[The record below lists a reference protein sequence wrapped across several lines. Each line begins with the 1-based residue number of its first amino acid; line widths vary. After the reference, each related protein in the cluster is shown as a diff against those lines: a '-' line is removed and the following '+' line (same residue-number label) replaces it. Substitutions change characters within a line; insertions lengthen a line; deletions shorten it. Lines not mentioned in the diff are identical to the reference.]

1 MMKLFATAILL
12 LAAASIQAQTANQTP
27 SNIPSGV
34 PVKPGSK
41 ATAIT
46 PKAELDPGFLTEK
59 TYTNRGFGFEIAFP
73 GSWVI
78 PGIDSEKY
86 WQEKGYDLRPK
97 INRNDPQQAANI
109 RRYEK
114 QVTLL
119 LTAYR
124 SAIGTPGNA
133 ILLISAED
141 LSTNPTVKDAVDYFD
156 LMRAQIGTMKLPTGY
171 EYSVTQAEK
180 LGAQQFAFLDISTG
194 KEKKRLYAT
203 VRDGYAII
211 LAFTYHS
218 GEDLAVFRRILE
230 EANFSLTSAK

>member
-12 LAAASIQAQTANQTP
+12 LAAASIQAQTANQAP
-27 SNIPSGV
+27 PNIPSGV

-97 INRNDPQQAANI
+97 INRNDPQQAANAGVSPDEFAQKQATLWKDGLAGWGLEVARAAGVPGYVVFDNKTLRAVSAARPASGAELLAI
-109 RRYEK
+109 PGVGPVKLDRYGAA
-114 QVTLL
+114 LL
-119 LTAYR
+119 EL
-124 SAIGTPGNA
+124 IG
-133 ILLISAED
+133 S
-141 LSTNPTVKDAVDYFD
+141 
-156 LMRAQIGTMKLPTGY
+156 
-171 EYSVTQAEK
+171 
-180 LGAQQFAFLDISTG
+180 
-194 KEKKRLYAT
+194 
-203 VRDGYAII
+203 
-211 LAFTYHS
+211 HS
-218 GEDLAVFRRILE
+218 P
-230 EANFSLTSAK
+230 